1 MAAKY
6 FSDLFKLTSP
16 TDFEIFLEKM
26 STLVT
31 YNKKNTI
38 LTLLFENAA
47 GLADSAPVK
56 RSAAELHRDYGI
68 FGQKRGKK
76 RS

>member
-16 TDFEIFLEKM
+16 TDFEIFLDKM

-31 YNKKNTI
+31 YNQNTI
-38 LTLLFENAA
+38 FTSL
-47 GLADSAPVK
+47 V
-56 RSAAELHRDYGI
+56 R
-68 FGQKRGKK
+68 KRGRIGRFRAGEVLGGEAPPRLWYI
-76 RS
+76 RSKTR